1 MSNQEQMR
9 IMPPRYNPKQT
20 PYSPT
25 GQVGS
30 GSASQQQQQSQ
41 QQPMSKLVEHLSPDS
56 RARMQQHVHQNAV
69 LMTSPVMVNMNK
81 SVEDLA
87 GKTRSVQRKSTARKD
102 NYQDENMHD
111 GEVFKRIV
119 IDDPKRR
126 EADVLKEKVTQFE
139 VISERDELQR
149 YKILNLIKIFY
160 SYFFFFNLFIEGL
173 LTKKLL

>member
-1 MSNQEQMR
+1 MQYPNNYMSSQEQMR
-9 IMPPRYNPKQT
+9 MMPPRYNPKQT

-25 GQVGS
+25 GQVVSAGS
-30 GSASQQQQQSQ
+30 SQQQQQPQQQHQGQ

-69 LMTSPVMVNMNK
+69 LMTSPVMINMNK

-87 GKTRSVQRKSTARKD
+87 GKTRSVQRKSTARKE
-102 NYQDENMHD
+102 NYMDENGHEGD
-111 GEVFKRIV
+111 VFKRIV

-126 EADVLKEKVTQFE
+126 EADALKEKVTQFE

-149 YKILNLIKIFY
+149 YGNQ
-160 SYFFFFNLFIEGL
+160 
-173 LTKKLL
+173 